1 MRTEDEIKLTLDLVR
16 RFHLTEWIAPLRWT
30 LGEDSLPYLD
40 TGATPDVITVMLE
53 GWFNYHLADGRSVY
67 HYYSGG
73 ISLCEKWNLIVFG
86 NPENAENVAAAER
99 RVKSW
104 ASVGVEIRR
113 CRVCERKLRERRR
126 SERSCA
132 ASAIKQSRGR

>member
-1 MRTEDEIKLTLDLVR
+1 MRTEDEIKRTLDLVR

-30 LGEDSLPYLD
+30 LGEDTLPYLD
-40 TGATPDVITVMLE
+40 SGANPDVITVMLE

-86 NPENAENVAAAER
+86 NPENAADVAAAEG

-113 CRVCERKLRERRR
+113 CRVCEKKLRVWRR
-126 SERSCA
+126 SERSCVA
-132 ASAIKQSRGR
+132 KAIKQSGGR